1 MEIIPHGQ
9 TEVAMWGQLQLGKE
23 RPSKQVGILYNANCA
38 DIEHQNCI
46 QRLYWIRFLPLY
58 SDKDV
63 FRGLSLGTNG
73 RVL

>member
-1 MEIIPHGQ
+1 
-9 TEVAMWGQLQLGKE
+9 MWGQLQLGKE
-23 RPSKQVGILYNANCA
+23 RPSKQVGICTMPTVLTLNIKTVFR
-38 DIEHQNCI
+38 DSTVS
-46 QRLYWIRFLPLY
+46 RFLPLY